1 MRRAGSRTAAALGAA
16 ALGLACLT
24 ATGATAAAGAAVN
37 PLLSRNSDLVWAPC
51 QDLRLVQVG
60 AECTFLT
67 VPLDWDKPSGEKIR
81 IALSRVKATHDRQG
95 VILVDP
101 GGPGA
106 PGLDLPGYLPAAV
119 PRDVGQTYD
128 WIGFDP
134 RGVGSSRPALTCEAD
149 YLNGPRPAYK
159 PADRDSQAPN
169 EKAWIER
176 TEKYT
181 KDCSTHNG
189 ALLAHMHST
198 DTIRDMDAIR
208 GALGESRLNYYGF
221 SYGTFLGQGYAT
233 MFPEHLGRMVLDGNV
248 PPTYPGYGDGG
259 MAQMAAFQYVIAKFF
274 GWIADN
280 DFVYHLGS
288 TADEVTAAYTKVEN
302 DLTAKPVDSIG
313 PAEWDD
319 VFLVAGYA
327 ESRWP
332 SIAAAFADWVA
343 GRTAAIESQY
353 RETDHPGDDN
363 AFAAFN
369 ATYCTDGP
377 FPTDY
382 GKVRAD
388 GFSIATEAPLAAWG
402 GFWFSAPCTWWPVAP
417 GRAVPD
423 RRPET
428 WPLLA
433 TPILLI
439 NATQDGATPFAGAL
453 AVRKEFPSS
462 ALVAEVGATTHAGSL
477 QGNSC
482 VDNYI
487 ADYLATGQLPP
498 RLPGDRADAEC
509 PRMPWPEPSALDR
522 GVPSTATSL
531 SLPTGGSRS

>member
-1 MRRAGSRTAAALGAA
+1 VGAA

-24 ATGATAAAGAAVN
+24 ATGGAAAAGAAVN
-37 PLLSRNSDLVWAPC
+37 PLLGRNSDLVWAPC
-51 QDLRLVQVG
+51 QDLALVQVG

-67 VPLDWDKPSGEKIR
+67 VPLDWTNPSGQKIQL
-81 IALSRVKATHDRQG
+81 ALSRVKATHDRQG
-95 VILVDP
+95 VMLVDP

-106 PGLDLPGYLPAAV
+106 SGLDMPAYLPGAV
-119 PRDVGQTYD
+119 PNDVGHTYD

-159 PADRDSQAPN
+159 PADRNSLAPN

-208 GALGESRLNYYGF
+208 DALGESRLNYYGF

-259 MAQMAAFQYVIAKFF
+259 MAQMTAFQYVISKFF

-280 DFVYHLGS
+280 DSVYHLGS
-288 TADEVTAAYTKVEN
+288 TADEVTSAYAELEN
-302 DLTAKPVDSIG
+302 SLTAKPVAGIG
-313 PAEWDD
+313 PAEFDD

-332 SIAAAFADWVA
+332 GIAAAWADWVA
-343 GRTAAIESQY
+343 GKTATIRSQY
-353 RETDHPGDDN
+353 QGADHPGNDN
-363 AFAAFN
+363 SFAAFN

-382 GKVRAD
+382 EKVRSD
-388 GFSIATEAPLAAWG
+388 GYAIAAKAPLAAWG
-402 GFWFSAPCTWWPVAP
+402 GFWFSAPCTWWPVSAATP
-417 GRAVPD
+417 LHIDGHKLA
-423 RRPET
+423 
-428 WPLLA
+428 LLA

-439 NATQDGATPFAGAL
+439 NATHDGATPFAGAL
-453 AVRKEFPSS
+453 AVRSEFPTS
-462 ALVAEVGATTHAGSL
+462 ALVAEVDGTTHAGSL

-482 VDNYI
+482 VDDRI
-487 ADYLATGQLPP
+487 AAYLATGQLPP
-498 RLPGDRADAEC
+498 RQSGDRADVEC
-509 PRMPWPEPSALDR
+509 ARRPWPQPQPSPDRSAPRLPQPEPQSPADR
-522 GVPSTATSL
+522 
-531 SLPTGGSRS
+531 R